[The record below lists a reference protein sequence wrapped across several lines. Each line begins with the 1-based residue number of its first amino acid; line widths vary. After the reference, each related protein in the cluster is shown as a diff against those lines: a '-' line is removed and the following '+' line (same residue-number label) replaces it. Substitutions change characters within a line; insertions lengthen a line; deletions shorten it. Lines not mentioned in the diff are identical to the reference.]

1 MSNGEQYAAAKA
13 RETRVDVYSQWIAD
27 DVDGITYAVNH
38 HPAGQPIA
46 TAVLAEARER
56 VALALS
62 RLDRAIEADRA
73 HHHEQE
79 PA

>member
-1 MSNGEQYAAAKA
+1 MSTGEQFAATKA

-27 DVDGITYAVNH
+27 DVDGLAYAVNH
-38 HPAGQPIA
+38 HPASQPIA

-62 RLDRAIEADRA
+62 RLDRAIETDRA
-73 HHHEQE
+73 AHAQE
-79 PA
+79 HA